1 MSERNISEL
10 CHWADQQAER
20 IIKQK
25 GELDLYTCA
34 SGITPS
40 GTVHIGNFREI
51 ITVDLIVRAL
61 RDRGKNVRFIYSW
74 DDYDVFRKVPGN
86 MPKPEVLEKYLRYP
100 ITMVPDTFE
109 RDENYARHHEKDIE
123 NQLPRVGIHPEFLY
137 QASRYRANRYAEGMK
152 TAMRHRDVIKDC
164 LNTYRDDEHKMKPE
178 DVYWPVAAFCCNCNK
193 DTTEILDYDG
203 EYGIT
208 YKCTSCG
215 HVEKGDLRTS
225 KEFKLGWRVD
235 WPMRWNEEKVV
246 FEPGGKDHI
255 SPGGSY
261 DTAKLVSKR
270 LYNWDAPVTMKYD
283 FVKLKGVPGK
293 MSSSKGKV
301 ISLIDALEVYQP
313 EVLRYIFAQNKVDHE
328 FSISFDLDVVTVY
341 EAYDRTE
348 RIAWGKE
355 LPKEKDEKKRE
366 SIINHEKRIYEL
378 SQVEPGFPKAE
389 PYQIGFRLLTTLLQT
404 YSGDIDAVIKSLGDV
419 KPEQEEV
426 LRRRCV
432 CAWYWI
438 NESAPDCAPDFCFKI
453 RDDGTTAKLPHA
465 LADAVKKV
473 HDEVLPK
480 ISSFQTDRDCQEAI
494 YAVATSLG
502 IDAKQLFTALY
513 EVIIGKD
520 QGPRLGSFMRIIEA
534 GKLERLLA
542 SVEGVDESKLQKK
555 TTEKKLTPEQIDKLP
570 PAERF
575 SRRVILKVSKIEK
588 VEQHPGGAFLYILT
602 LNTGDSEPRQ
612 IVSSIV
618 PFYKAEELLGKNIVL
633 VYNLKPANFRGVRS
647 NGMLLAASDPAVTDK
662 ETCEVIFAPQFEV
675 GTILEP
681 EGFSAPEEE
690 LCFVKADKF
699 AEMGLHTKSGFVEI
713 DGKKIGANGKFLT
726 VEVYKDGKVK

>member
-1 MSERNISEL
+1 MARNPEEL

-25 GELDLYTCA
+25 GDPDLYTCA

-86 MPKPEVLEKYLRYP
+86 MPKPEVLQNYLRYP

-123 NQLPRVGIHPEFLY
+123 MQLPRVGIHPEFLY

-152 TAMRHRDVIKDC
+152 TAMQKRDVIKEC
-164 LNTYRDDEHKMKPE
+164 LNTYRDDEHKMKAE
-178 DVYWPVAAFCCNCNK
+178 DVYWPVAAFCCKCNK
-193 DTTEILDYDG
+193 DETEILEYDG

-208 YKCTSCG
+208 YKCNSCG

-235 WPMRWNEEKVV
+235 WPMRWNEEKVC

-270 LYNWDAPVTMKYD
+270 LYGWDAPVTMKYD

-301 ISLIDALEVYQP
+301 ISLVDALEVYQP

-348 RIAWGKE
+348 RIAWGIE
-355 LPKEKDEKKRE
+355 EPKEKDPAKKA
-366 SIINHEKRIYEL
+366 SIIAHEKRIYEL
-378 SQVEPGFPKAE
+378 SQIENGMPAVK
-389 PYQIGFRLLTTLLQT
+389 PYQVPFRLLTTLLQT

-419 KPEQEEV
+419 KPEQEEC

-453 RDDGTTAKLPHA
+453 RTDGSKAEDITGDMLTA
-465 LADAVKKV
+465 VQRV
-473 HDEVLPK
+473 RDEVVPRVG
-480 ISSFQTDRDCQEAI
+480 SFETDKECQQAMYDIATDLGLEAK
-494 YAVATSLG
+494 A
-502 IDAKQLFTALY
+502 LFTALY
-513 EVIIGKD
+513 HALINKD
-520 QGPRLGSFMRIIEA
+520 QGPRLASFMKII
-534 GKLERLLA
+534 GKEKLA
-542 SVEGVDESKLQKK
+542 E
-555 TTEKKLTPEQIDKLP
+555 
-570 PAERF
+570 
-575 SRRVILKVSKIEK
+575 ILKV
-588 VEQHPGGAFLYILT
+588 Y
-602 LNTGDSEPRQ
+602 
-612 IVSSIV
+612 
-618 PFYKAEELLGKNIVL
+618 
-633 VYNLKPANFRGVRS
+633 
-647 NGMLLAASDPAVTDK
+647 
-662 ETCEVIFAPQFEV
+662 
-675 GTILEP
+675 
-681 EGFSAPEEE
+681 
-690 LCFVKADKF
+690 
-699 AEMGLHTKSGFVEI
+699 
-713 DGKKIGANGKFLT
+713 
-726 VEVYKDGKVK
+726 

>member
-1 MSERNISEL
+1 MARNPEEL

-25 GELDLYTCA
+25 GDLDLYTCA

-86 MPKPEVLEKYLRYP
+86 MPKPEVLQNYLRYP

-123 NQLPRVGIHPEFLY
+123 MRRPRVGIHPEFLY

-152 TAMRHRDVIKDC
+152 TAMQKRDVIKEC
-164 LNTYRDDEHKMKPE
+164 LNTYRDDEHKMKAE
-178 DVYWPVAAFCCNCNK
+178 DVYWPVAAFCCKCNK
-193 DTTEILDYDG
+193 DETEILEYDG

-208 YKCTSCG
+208 YKCNACG

-235 WPMRWNEEKVV
+235 WPMRWNEEKVC

-270 LYNWDAPVTMKYD
+270 LYGWDAPVTMKYD

-301 ISLIDALEVYQP
+301 ISLVDALEVYQP

-348 RIAWGKE
+348 RIAWGIE
-355 LPKEKDEKKRE
+355 EPKEKDPAKKA
-366 SIINHEKRIYEL
+366 SIIAHEKRIYEL
-378 SQVEPGFPKAE
+378 SQIENGMPAVK
-389 PYQIGFRLLTTLLQT
+389 PYQVPFRLLTTLLQT

-419 KPEQEEV
+419 KPEQEEC

-453 RDDGTTAKLPHA
+453 RTDGSKAEDITGDMLTA
-465 LADAVKKV
+465 VQRV
-473 HDEVLPK
+473 RDEVVPRVG
-480 ISSFQTDRDCQEAI
+480 SFETDKECQQAMYDIATGLGLEAK
-494 YAVATSLG
+494 A
-502 IDAKQLFTALY
+502 LFTALY
-513 EVIIGKD
+513 HALINKD
-520 QGPRLGSFMRIIEA
+520 QGPRLASFMKII
-534 GKLERLLA
+534 GKEKLA
-542 SVEGVDESKLQKK
+542 E
-555 TTEKKLTPEQIDKLP
+555 
-570 PAERF
+570 
-575 SRRVILKVSKIEK
+575 ILKV
-588 VEQHPGGAFLYILT
+588 Y
-602 LNTGDSEPRQ
+602 
-612 IVSSIV
+612 
-618 PFYKAEELLGKNIVL
+618 
-633 VYNLKPANFRGVRS
+633 
-647 NGMLLAASDPAVTDK
+647 
-662 ETCEVIFAPQFEV
+662 
-675 GTILEP
+675 
-681 EGFSAPEEE
+681 
-690 LCFVKADKF
+690 
-699 AEMGLHTKSGFVEI
+699 
-713 DGKKIGANGKFLT
+713 
-726 VEVYKDGKVK
+726 

>member
-1 MSERNISEL
+1 MARNPEEL

-25 GELDLYTCA
+25 GDLDLYTCA

-86 MPKPEVLEKYLRYP
+86 MPKPEVLQNYLRYP

-123 NQLPRVGIHPEFLY
+123 MQLPRVGIHPEFLY
-137 QASRYRANRYAEGMK
+137 QASRYRANLYAEGMK
-152 TAMRHRDVIKDC
+152 TAMQKRDVIKEC
-164 LNTYRDDEHKMKPE
+164 LNTYRDDEHKMKAE
-178 DVYWPVAAFCCNCNK
+178 DVYWPVAAFCCKCNK
-193 DTTEILDYDG
+193 DETEILEYDG

-208 YKCTSCG
+208 YRCNACG

-235 WPMRWNEEKVV
+235 WPMRWNEEKVC

-270 LYNWDAPVTMKYD
+270 LYGWDAPVTMKYD

-301 ISLIDALEVYQP
+301 ISLVDALEVYQP

-348 RIAWGKE
+348 RIAWGIE
-355 LPKEKDEKKRE
+355 EPKEKDPAKKA
-366 SIINHEKRIYEL
+366 SIIAHEKRIYEL
-378 SQVEPGFPKAE
+378 SQIENGMPAVK
-389 PYQIGFRLLTTLLQT
+389 PYQVPFRLLTTLLQT

-419 KPEQEEV
+419 KPEQEEC

-453 RDDGTTAKLPHA
+453 RTDGSKAEDITGDMLTA
-465 LADAVKKV
+465 VQRV
-473 HDEVLPK
+473 RDEVVPRVG
-480 ISSFQTDRDCQEAI
+480 SFETDKECQQAMYDIATGLGLEAK
-494 YAVATSLG
+494 A
-502 IDAKQLFTALY
+502 LFTALY
-513 EVIIGKD
+513 HALINKD
-520 QGPRLGSFMRIIEA
+520 QGPRLASFMKII
-534 GKLERLLA
+534 GKEKLA
-542 SVEGVDESKLQKK
+542 E
-555 TTEKKLTPEQIDKLP
+555 
-570 PAERF
+570 
-575 SRRVILKVSKIEK
+575 ILKV
-588 VEQHPGGAFLYILT
+588 Y
-602 LNTGDSEPRQ
+602 
-612 IVSSIV
+612 
-618 PFYKAEELLGKNIVL
+618 
-633 VYNLKPANFRGVRS
+633 
-647 NGMLLAASDPAVTDK
+647 
-662 ETCEVIFAPQFEV
+662 
-675 GTILEP
+675 
-681 EGFSAPEEE
+681 
-690 LCFVKADKF
+690 
-699 AEMGLHTKSGFVEI
+699 
-713 DGKKIGANGKFLT
+713 
-726 VEVYKDGKVK
+726 